1 MQVDEWS
8 AAGEG
13 TPCIIVCVVMQTLH
27 ASVSFPSLL
36 VHATKPYLVCSPD
49 GVVQTLDS
57 CPTLVEVKTGK
68 TKPSLAS
75 YNDQVQ
81 HNLLVSGHSQCIVL
95 FYPTGDLRDHK
106 VHADRIQ
113 ASVVRA
119 SYEWQ
124 VAYQTTAQVLYDTY
138 LKWLHESPVDL
149 ESGEVVLNALFAKE
163 LPVEPYRGQ
172 SGVQD
177 DNERDDASDD
187 SQIPQPVRISRE
199 FWGPRGTGRRSYCQR
214 LFIVVFEDGTQESL
228 VAEDLLDGCA
238 EPFEENVFYANV
250 LKDWRQEHAKAVRP
264 VVAPR

>member
-1 MQVDEWS
+1 MF
-8 AAGEG
+8 
-13 TPCIIVCVVMQTLH
+13 L
-27 ASVSFPSLL
+27 
-36 VHATKPYLVCSPD
+36 
-49 GVVQTLDS
+49 
-57 CPTLVEVKTGK
+57 
-68 TKPSLAS
+68 
-75 YNDQVQ
+75 
-81 HNLLVSGHSQCIVL
+81 NLLSTGHEHRNKKCLVQQRLALQRAQLKKLVFETCRTTWTHHLQQHLQIVQL
-95 FYPTGDLRDHK
+95 DVCTRHKQTCNLERRIICLKDLRTQTAPGKIKTNNMRRQQNWTD
-106 VHADRIQ
+106 ADR
-113 ASVVRA
+113 
-119 SYEWQ
+119 
-124 VAYQTTAQVLYDTY
+124 
-138 LKWLHESPVDL
+138 
-149 ESGEVVLNALFAKE
+149 
-163 LPVEPYRGQ
+163 Q

>member
-1 MQVDEWS
+1 M
-8 AAGEG
+8 
-13 TPCIIVCVVMQTLH
+13 
-27 ASVSFPSLL
+27 
-36 VHATKPYLVCSPD
+36 
-49 GVVQTLDS
+49 
-57 CPTLVEVKTGK
+57 
-68 TKPSLAS
+68 
-75 YNDQVQ
+75 
-81 HNLLVSGHSQCIVL
+81 
-95 FYPTGDLRDHK
+95 
-106 VHADRIQ
+106 
-113 ASVVRA
+113 VRA

-149 ESGEVVLNALFAKE
+149 ESGGVVLNALFAKE